1 MSMERINDEDMG
13 LVVGGLFTW
22 NRSTNIMKYEHEDG
36 SKTLHKV
43 LDFEKAWELSNQLHG
58 KNLTEDEILNKLI
71 SNGYIAG

>member
-1 MSMERINDEDMG
+1 MSMEQIKDEDMG
-13 LVVGGLFTW
+13 LVVGGIFIWHKDTMNLT
-22 NRSTNIMKYEHEDG
+22 YEHADG

-71 SNGYIAG
+71 SNGYIEG